1 MEPPRRGVVASGRI
15 NRMAKHRIRAL
26 LNTASAARQ
35 AASLDTVE
43 QDFERR
49 IKIMLR
55 HRWSVVISIVLLLIG
70 LSVTAFYFLSQP
82 ARYRIAVGP
91 AGSDDLRLVQFLATK
106 FSKDSAPV
114 RMRIVVTENSAQ
126 SAALIDSGKADLA
139 VVRHDLAFPKNGQVV
154 AVLRRNYSVL
164 FAPGEP
170 YNSPVENKSKKPVPA
185 PAKIENIESLAGK
198 RIGVIGRAQ
207 GNIDLLNII
216 LKQYDIPPDKV
227 EIVHL
232 PLPDVSTAIRE
243 QKPDAILAVGPLSSK
258 ATMEAI
264 SAVVA
269 LTPNKKPPVFLP
281 IGASEAI
288 SELFPAYESA
298 EIAKGS
304 FGGSPARPD
313 EDIETVMV
321 SHYIVASNSTSDSAI
336 GELARLL
343 LSARQTL
350 SSEMIGFAKIEKP
363 NTDKDANVSVHPGAK
378 AYFDDEQK
386 TFFDRYG
393 DQLFWFLMIVPLFG
407 SGLAGLASYMKA
419 GERTQHLRL
428 LNKLLDIGK
437 RARQT
442 DSVDALDHLQIEAD
456 ELVVETVRRAERN
469 TLGESQLPFVLSIEQ
484 ARSALAERRAILT
497 SRRPKPRK

>member
-1 MEPPRRGVVASGRI
+1 
-15 NRMAKHRIRAL
+15 MARHRIRAL
-26 LNTASAARQ
+26 LNAGSAAHQ
-35 AASLDTVE
+35 AASLDIVE

-49 IKIMLR
+49 LKIMLR
-55 HRWSVVISIVLLLIG
+55 HRWSVLVSIVLLLIG

-106 FSKDSAPV
+106 FSKDNAPV

-126 SAALIDSGKADLA
+126 SAELIDSGKADLA

-170 YNSPVENKSKKPVPA
+170 YNSPVEGRTRRPAPAPA

-198 RIGVIGRAQ
+198 RIGVIGRTQ
-207 GNIDLLNII
+207 GNVDLLNII

-227 EIVHL
+227 EIVPL
-232 PLPDVSTAIRE
+232 PLIDVSTVIRE

-269 LTPNKKPPVFLP
+269 LTPNKKPPIFLP
-281 IGASEAI
+281 ISASEAI
-288 SELFPAYESA
+288 AELFPAYESA

-304 FGGSPARPD
+304 FGGSPARPE
-313 EDIETVMV
+313 EDIETVTV
-321 SHYIVASNSTSDSAI
+321 SHYIVASNSTSDSTI

-350 SSEMIGFAKIEKP
+350 SSELIGFAKIEKP
-363 NTDKDANVSVHPGAK
+363 NTDKDANVTVHPGAK

-393 DQLFWFLMIVPLFG
+393 DQLFWLLMIVPLFG
-407 SGLAGLASYMKA
+407 SGAAGLASYMKA

-428 LNKLLDIGK
+428 LNKLLDVGK
-437 RARQT
+437 RARHA
-442 DSVDALDHLQIEAD
+442 DSMEALERLQMEAD
-456 ELVVETVRRAERN
+456 ELVVETVHRAERN